1 MQSFEQLKMFVAAAE
16 AGSFSAAG
24 RQLNKGQ
31 SAVSLGIA
39 NLEVDLG
46 FDLFDRTTRKPGL
59 TPEGSR
65 LLGHAKAVLMQLEDL
80 DIAARSV
87 FAGEETNIRLVLD
100 AALMVPAFETLLTE
114 FSQRFPATEISVIS
128 SASPEIPTLI
138 ENGNAD
144 IGLMFSQVKVQ
155 KNLEQSFIGNL
166 PFVAV
171 SSPAYGLS
179 KITSIGASE
188 LLPFRQLLL
197 QSPEGSELDQF
208 PALSTMSWKADSFYS
223 LRDLA
228 IMGLGWVYLPKHMV
242 KEAMRDGRL
251 VALNFRFE
259 HQDWSPPV
267 ECVSLKNRDYGP
279 ALSWLNEK
287 IKDVIAI

>member
-1 MQSFEQLKMFVAAAE
+1 MLSIEQLKMFVAAAE

-24 RQLNKGQ
+24 RRLSKGQ

-46 FDLFDRTTRKPGL
+46 FDLFDRSTRKPGL
-59 TPEGSR
+59 TPEGNR
-65 LLGHAKAVLMQLEDL
+65 LLRHAKAVLMQLEDL

-87 FAGEETNIRLVLD
+87 FAGEETNIRLALD
-100 AALMVPAFETLLTE
+100 AAVMVPAFETLLSN
-114 FSQRFPATEISVIS
+114 FSTRFPATEISVLT
-128 SASPEIPTLI
+128 SASPEIPRLV
-138 ENGNAD
+138 ENGDAD

-166 PFVAV
+166 PFIAV
-171 SSPAYGLS
+171 SSPTYGLS
-179 KITSIGASE
+179 EIVSIGASE

-197 QSPEGSELDQF
+197 QSPNGSGLDQF

-223 LRDLA
+223 LQHLA
-228 IMGLGWVYLPKHMV
+228 IMGLGWAYLPKHMV
-242 KEAMRDGRL
+242 NEALCDGRL

-259 HQDWSPPV
+259 HQNWSPPV
-267 ECVSLKNRDYGP
+267 ECVSRKNRDYGP
-279 ALSWLNEK
+279 ALSWLNEE
-287 IKDVIAI
+287 IKDVITN